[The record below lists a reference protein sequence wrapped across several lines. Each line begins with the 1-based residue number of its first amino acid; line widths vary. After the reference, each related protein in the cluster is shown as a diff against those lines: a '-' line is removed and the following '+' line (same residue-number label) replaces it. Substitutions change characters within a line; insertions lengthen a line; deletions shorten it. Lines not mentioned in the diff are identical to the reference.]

1 MYLLVM
7 CNKDQYIHV
16 LGAGL
21 EKRFKPSLVC
31 CAFETKSLPS
41 KLCNYARLM
50 FAHAHLYNQMY
61 MCIVNIVGVFQISW
75 GSVACCFCLIS

>member
-21 EKRFKPSLVC
+21 EKRFKLSLVC

-41 KLCNYARLM
+41 KLCNYAQFNLFLRS
-50 FAHAHLYNQMY
+50 FATTP
-61 MCIVNIVGVFQISW
+61 S
-75 GSVACCFCLIS
+75 LISSFETLQLRPV